1 MSIISKNSHYG
12 PKLVTDGLVLALDAA
27 NSKSYPGIGTTWTD
41 LSGSGN
47 NGTLTNGPTYSS
59 NNLGALNFDGIDDYS
74 ALTSNYTLSAGWTL
88 SFWGNPI
95 FDSTVFNNTVFYS
108 ASNPRTYSLLMS
120 TSIFIVGIDFDAS
133 NNLYVSSAYTDG
145 NGNLSTLKFNSS
157 YQLDTNFNCGDIG
170 FYSPRPWQTKLST
183 YYPGKLYVAYHEYIL
198 GKFNQKGLRRL
209 NSNGSLDTS
218 FNSGGVGFNL
228 NVHDFEEDSNGKLYV
243 AGQFTSYNGT
253 EINRIVRLNTDG
265 SIDTSFNVGT
275 GFNGFVVYNLEWDS
289 TNNKLYVFGD
299 FTTYNGTSINRIV
312 RLNTDGSIDNTFSIG
327 TGFNSACYIG
337 KLDSNGKLYVG
348 GFFTSYNG
356 TGANRI
362 IRLNSDGSIDTNFVY
377 GTGINSGFV
386 SHIEIDSS
394 GKIFVCGSNFT
405 LYNGTTAN
413 DIVKLNS
420 DGSIDTSFSTGTG
433 FNGPVRVLKQDSTG
447 KLVIGGGF
455 TSYNGTTVSS
465 LILLNSDGTLNTDI
479 MSGFSAAGRL
489 ENYYTDSNTYSIL
502 DLYEAGVT
510 PQKIITSTQ
519 LYSIFNGNT
528 SINVVESMSTTGAY
542 RYYMNGVLLVQ
553 AENVPTTGV
562 NIQGLMRGVF
572 GGYWYKGKMSNIS
585 IYNRALTAAEIQQNY
600 LATKS
605 RYF

>member
-1 MSIISKNSHYG
+1 MALSHSPSIITQNLS
-12 PKLVTDGLVLALDAA
+12 LCLDAA
-27 NSKSYPGIGTTWTD
+27 NPKSYPGSGTTWTD
-41 LSGSGN
+41 LSGNGN
-47 NGTLTNGPTYSS
+47 TGTLTNGPTFDSD
-59 NNLGALNFDGIDDYS
+59 NLGSLSFDGVDDYS
-74 ALTSNYTLSAGWTL
+74 TLTSNYTLSAGWTL

-95 FDSTVFNNTVFYS
+95 FDSTVFVNTVFYS
-108 ASNPRTYSLLMS
+108 ASTPRTFSLFNNS

-183 YYPGKLYVAYHEYIL
+183 YYPGKLYVAYHEYNA
-198 GKFNQKGLRRL
+198 GKFNQKGFRRL
-209 NSNGSLDTS
+209 NSDGSLDTS
-218 FNSGGVGFNL
+218 FNSGGIGFNNL
-228 NVHDFEEDSNGKLYV
+228 VYDFEEDLNGKLYV
-243 AGQFTSYNGT
+243 AGQFTSYNET
-253 EINRIVRLNTDG
+253 SINRIIRLNTDG

-275 GFNGFVVYNLEWDS
+275 GFNGVVVYNLEWDS
-289 TNNKLYVFGD
+289 TNNKLYAFGN
-299 FTTYNGTSINRIV
+299 FTTYNGTSVNRIV

-327 TGFNSACYIG
+327 TGFNNACYIG

-394 GKIFVCGSNFT
+394 GKIFVCGSLFT
-405 LYNGTTAN
+405 SYNGTTAN
-413 DIVKLNS
+413 RIVKLNS

-447 KLVIGGGF
+447 KLVIGGQF
-455 TSYNGTTVSS
+455 TSYNGTAVSR

-479 MSGFSAAGRL
+479 MSGFSVAGRL
-489 ENYYTDSNTYSIL
+489 ESYYSDQNTYSFL

-510 PQKIITSTQ
+510 PQRIITNTQ

-528 SINVVESMSTTGAY
+528 SINVVESMSTTGTY
-542 RYYMNGVLLVQ
+542 RFYMNGVLLVQ

-562 NIQGLMRGVF
+562 NIQGLMRGIS
-572 GGYWYKGKMSNIS
+572 GGSWYKGKMSNIS
-585 IYNRALTAAEIQQNY
+585 IYNRALTAQEIQQNFNA
-600 LATKS
+600 LRS
-605 RYF
+605 RFSI

>member
-1 MSIISKNSHYG
+1 MGISYN
-12 PKLVTDGLVLALDAA
+12 PRIVTDGLVLALDAA
-27 NSKSYPGIGTTWTD
+27 NPKSYPGSGTTWTD
-41 LSGSGN
+41 LSGNGN
-47 NGTLTNGPTYSS
+47 TGTLTNGPTYSS
-59 NNLGALNFDGIDDYS
+59 ANGGSIAFDGVDDYS

-95 FDSTVFNNTVFYS
+95 FDSTVFANIVFYS
-108 ASNPRTYSLLMS
+108 ASTPRTFSLYNSS
-120 TSIFIVGIDFDAS
+120 TSTFIVGIDFDAS

-170 FYSPRPWQTKLST
+170 FYSIRPWQTKLST
-183 YYPGKLYVAYHEYIL
+183 YYPGKLYVAYHEYST
-198 GKFNQKGLRRL
+198 GKFNQKGFRRL

-218 FNSGGVGFNL
+218 FNSGGIGFNIQ
-228 NVHDFEEDSNGKLYV
+228 VHDFEEDSNGKLYV

-253 EINRIVRLNTDG
+253 AINRIVRLNTDG

-275 GFNGFVVYNLEWDS
+275 GFNGTVVYNLEWDS

-327 TGFNSACYIG
+327 TGFNNACYIG

-386 SHIEIDSS
+386 SHIEINSS
-394 GKIFVCGSNFT
+394 GKIFVCGATFST
-405 LYNGTTAN
+405 YNGTTAN
-413 DIVKLNS
+413 RIVKLNS
-420 DGSIDTSFSTGTG
+420 DGSIDTSFITGTG
-433 FNGPVRVLKQDSTG
+433 FNNQVRVLKQDSTG
-447 KLVIGGGF
+447 KLVVGGSF

-479 MSGFSAAGRL
+479 MSGFSVAGRL
-489 ENYYTDSNTYSIL
+489 ENFYSDTNTFSFL

-510 PQKIITSTQ
+510 PQRIITSTQ

-562 NIQGLMRGVF
+562 NIQGLMRGVG

-585 IYNRALTAAEIQQNY
+585 IYNRALTAAEVSQNFNA
-600 LATKS
+600 LRS
-605 RYF
+605 RFSI

>member
-1 MSIISKNSHYG
+1 LAIHYNSKIS
-12 PKLVTDGLVLALDAA
+12 TDGLVLCLDAA
-27 NSKSYPGIGTTWTD
+27 NSKSYPGSGTTWTD
-41 LSGSGN
+41 LSGNGN
-47 NGTLTNGPTYSS
+47 NGTLTNGPTYNSS
-59 NNLGALNFDGIDDYS
+59 NLGSLSFDGIDDYS
-74 ALTSNYTLSAGWTL
+74 TLTSNYTLSAGWTL

-95 FDSTVFNNTVFYS
+95 FDSTVSTNTVFYS
-108 ASNPRTYSLLMS
+108 ASNPRTFSFYNSS
-120 TSIFIVGIDFDAS
+120 SFPSILGIDFDAS
-133 NNLYVSSAYTDG
+133 NNLYVTSAYTDG

-170 FYSPRPWQTKLST
+170 FYSSRPWQTKVST
-183 YYPGKLYVAYHEYIL
+183 YYSGKLYVTYDENSR
-198 GKFNQKGLRRL
+198 GKFNQRGLRRL

-228 NVHDFEEDSNGKLYV
+228 QVHDVEEDSNGKLYV

-253 EINRIVRLNTDG
+253 AINRIVRLNTDG

-275 GFNGFVVYNLEWDS
+275 GFNALVYNLEWDS
-289 TNNKLYVFGD
+289 TNNKLYAFGG
-299 FTTYNGTSINRIV
+299 FTSYNGTSINRII
-312 RLNTDGSIDNTFSIG
+312 RLNSDGSIDNTFNSG
-327 TGFNSACYIG
+327 TGFNSTTYIG

-377 GTGINSGFV
+377 GTGINAGYV
-386 SHIEIDSS
+386 SHIEINSS
-394 GKIFVCGSNFT
+394 GKIFVCGSNFST
-405 LYNGTTAN
+405 YNGTTAN

-433 FNGPVRVLKQDSTG
+433 FNGQVRILKQDSTG
-447 KLVIGGGF
+447 KLVVGASF
-455 TSYNGTTVSS
+455 NTSYNETTVSG

-479 MSGFSAAGRL
+479 GSGLSNSGRL
-489 ENYYTDSNTYSIL
+489 ENYYTDFLNTSSIL

-510 PQKIITSTQ
+510 PQRIITSTE

-528 SINVVESMSTTGAY
+528 SIHVVESMSTTGTY
-542 RYYMNGVLLVQ
+542 RYYMNGVLLVESQ
-553 AENVPTTGV
+553 NVPTTSV
-562 NIQGLMRGVF
+562 NIQGLMRGAF

-585 IYNRALTAAEIQQNY
+585 IYNRELSTNEIQQNY
-600 LATKS
+600 NALKS
-605 RYF
+605 RFGLP

>member
-1 MSIISKNSHYG
+1 MPTHYG
-12 PKLVTDGLVLALDAA
+12 PKVVTDGLVLALDAA
-27 NSKSYPGIGTTWTD
+27 DRISYPGSGTTWTD
-41 LSGSGN
+41 LSGRGN
-47 NGTLTNGPTYSS
+47 TGTLTNGPTYSS

-95 FDSTVFNNTVFYS
+95 FDSTVFANTVFYS
-108 ASNPRTYSLLMS
+108 ASTPRTFSLYSS
-120 TSIFIVGIDFDAS
+120 TTVLIIGIDFDAS

-183 YYPGKLYVAYHEYIL
+183 YYPGKLYVAYNEYSA

-228 NVHDFEEDSNGKLYV
+228 QVHDFEEDSNGKLYV
-243 AGQFTSYNGT
+243 VGQFTSYNGT
-253 EINRIVRLNTDG
+253 AINRIVKLNTDG

-275 GFNGFVVYNLEWDS
+275 GFNSIVYNLEWDS

-327 TGFNSACYIG
+327 TGFNNACYIG

-394 GKIFVCGSNFT
+394 GKIFVCGSVFT
-405 LYNGTTAN
+405 SYNGTTAN
-413 DIVKLNS
+413 RIVKLNS
-420 DGSIDTSFSTGTG
+420 DGSIDTSFNVGTG

-479 MSGFSAAGRL
+479 MSGFSIAGRL
-489 ENYYTDSNTYSIL
+489 QNFYTDSNTFSFL

-562 NIQGLMRGVF
+562 NIQGLMRGIF

-585 IYNRALTAAEIQQNY
+585 IYNRALTAAEVSQNFQA
-600 LATKS
+600 LRS
-605 RYF
+605 RFSI